1 MFTKDGVS
9 LPMVT
14 IMIEGGMQSIDQAVS
29 TLRKGWSAWSLI
41 ETQFSIFIFYGQ
53 TKPKS
58 NEFSIHTDFLRNWFL
73 ALVNTA

>member
-29 TLRKGWSAWSLI
+29 TLRKGW
-41 ETQFSIFIFYGQ
+41 FS
-53 TKPKS
+53 
-58 NEFSIHTDFLRNWFL
+58 EDFVSYNYRQPCHF
-73 ALVNTA
+73 